1 MAEKIR
7 YTRRDLKGPDEFIST
22 FGRIVAW
29 CKENGTKVATAASVV
44 LAALVVALATSA
56 YFRWQESKA
65 GAEIWPFLD
74 QAREM
79 LTAPAGAAA
88 PGGMADMEKSIASL
102 AEKHSGTR
110 AALYAQHY
118 LGCIAF
124 RRGDYEASAAR
135 FRDAIRTGKD
145 EGVLKYLLRNG
156 LASSLEAKGDFQGAA
171 ASYRDAAESAGPLL
185 KAQAR
190 FDEGRALELAGKKA
204 DAAALYRKIVEE
216 NPETLQRDLIDIK
229 TAHME

>member
-29 CKENGTKVATAASVV
+29 CKENSKAVATAVSVV

-56 YFRWQESKA
+56 YFRWQESRA

-79 LTAPAGAAA
+79 LAA
-88 PGGMADMEKSIASL
+88 PGGAVPGGMAEMEKSIASL

-110 AALYAQHY
+110 AALFAQYY

-124 RRGDYEASAAR
+124 RRGDYEAGAAR
-135 FRDAIRTGKD
+135 FRDAIKTGKD
-145 EGVLKYLLRNG
+145 EGALRFLLRNG
-156 LASSLEAKGDFQGAA
+156 LASSLEAKGDYLGAA
-171 ASYRDAAESAGPLL
+171 ASYREAAESAGPGL

-190 FDEGRALELAGKKA
+190 LDEGRALELAGKKA
-204 DAAALYRKIVEE
+204 EAAAVYRKIGEE
-216 NPETLQRDLIDIK
+216 TPDTLQKDLIDIK

>member
-1 MAEKIR
+1 MTGKNR
-7 YTRRDLKGPDEFIST
+7 YTRRELKGPDEFIST

-29 CKENGTKVATAASVV
+29 CRANSSKVATAVAVV
-44 LAALVVALATSA
+44 LAALVVALATNA
-56 YFRWQESKA
+56 YFQWQENRA

-79 LTAPAGAAA
+79 LAAPAGAA
-88 PGGMADMEKSIASL
+88 PGSMDDMEKSIASL

-110 AALYAQHY
+110 AALFAQHY

-124 RRGDYEASAAR
+124 RRGDYGASAAR
-135 FRDAIRTGKD
+135 FRDAIGIGKD
-145 EGVLKYLLRNG
+145 EGVLKFLLRNG

-171 ASYRDAAESAGPLL
+171 ASYRDAAETAGPGL

-190 FDEGRALELAGKKA
+190 FDEGRVLELAGKNA
-204 DAAALYRKIVEE
+204 EAAAVYRKIVEE
-216 NPETLQRDLIDIK
+216 TPETPQRDLIDIK
-229 TAHME
+229 IAHME

>member
-29 CKENGTKVATAASVV
+29 CKENSTKVATAASIV

-65 GAEIWPFLD
+65 SAEIWPFLD

-79 LTAPAGAAA
+79 LAAPSGAA
-88 PGGMADMEKSIASL
+88 PGGMADMERSIAQL

-110 AALYAQHY
+110 AALYAQYY

-124 RRGDYEASAAR
+124 RRGDYEASVAR
-135 FRDAIRTGKD
+135 FRDAIKIGKD
-145 EGVLKYLLRNG
+145 EGVLRFMLRNG

-171 ASYRDAAESAGPLL
+171 ASYRDAAESAGPGL

-190 FDEGRALELAGKKA
+190 LDEGRALELAGKKQE
-204 DAAALYRKIVEE
+204 AAAVYRRIVEE
-216 NPETLQRDLIDIK
+216 TPETLQKDLIDIK